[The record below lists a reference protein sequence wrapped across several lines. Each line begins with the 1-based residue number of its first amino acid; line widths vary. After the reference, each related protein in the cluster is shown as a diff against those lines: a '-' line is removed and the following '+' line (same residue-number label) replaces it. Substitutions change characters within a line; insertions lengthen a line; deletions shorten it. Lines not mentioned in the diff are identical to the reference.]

1 MENQENSG
9 WFALLSSHGKG
20 TQKVV
25 PLRFQT
31 VRDLIPGRRDGGIL
45 SPHCSHRFM
54 IITEMFGGITGD
66 RSGCE
71 QNITE
76 MYCCMASGAVSA
88 VTGTRR
94 LGQARW

>member
-1 MENQENSG
+1 
-9 WFALLSSHGKG
+9 
-20 TQKVV
+20 
-25 PLRFQT
+25 
-31 VRDLIPGRRDGGIL
+31 
-45 SPHCSHRFM
+45 M

-88 VTGTRR
+88 VIGTRR